1 MIGKPNKKDWDRV
14 ITSRT
19 TFFDL
24 KLNELW
30 HNLDLIVL
38 FVKRDFIAVYKQ
50 TILGPLW
57 HIIKPLLTTFVFTI
71 VFGKIAK
78 ISTDGLPQFIFY
90 MSGNIIWIF
99 FSDVVQVTSGT
110 FINNAGIFGKVYFP
124 RLTVPISIFISKFI
138 AFIIQFIF
146 FILLLIYYKMNGTN
160 ITTSY
165 YVLFLPL
172 LFLNLGFISIGFGV
186 IVSAMTTRYRDLQ
199 VLIGFGLSLLMYAS
213 PVVYPLSTV
222 PEKFRLYLLLNPIT
236 PIIEFFRY
244 SLFGVGTCEIPHL
257 MYSFSF
263 GIIVF
268 LIGIGIFNK
277 IDKTF
282 MDTI

>member
-1 MIGKPNKKDWDRV
+1 MTDISSDKDWDKV
-14 ITSRT
+14 ITSQT
-19 TFFDL
+19 KYFDL

-30 HNLDLIVL
+30 HNLDLITL

-57 HIIKPLLTTFVFTI
+57 HIIKPLISTFVFTV
-71 VFGKIAK
+71 VFGKIAN

-99 FSDVVQVTSGT
+99 FSDVVQATSGT

-138 AFIIQFIF
+138 SFTIQFIF
-146 FILLLIYYKMNGTN
+146 FLLLLFYFKINN
-160 ITTSY
+160 SDIEISY
-165 YVLFLPL
+165 FVLYLPL
-172 LFLNLGFISIGFGV
+172 LFINLGFISVGIGV
-186 IVSAMTTRYRDLQ
+186 IVSALTTRYRDLQ
-199 VLIGFGLSLLMYAS
+199 VLISFGLSLLMYAS

-222 PEKFRLYLLLNPIT
+222 PEKFRTFVLLNPIT

-244 SLFGVGTCEIPHL
+244 ALFGVGICEINH
-257 MYSFSF
+257 MIYSFSF
-263 GIIVF
+263 GIIII

>member
-1 MIGKPNKKDWDRV
+1 MNFKENNTEWDKV
-14 ITSRT
+14 ISSQTS
-19 TFFDL
+19 FFDL
-24 KLNELW
+24 KLHELW
-30 HNLDLIVL
+30 QNLDLITL

-57 HIIKPLLTTFVFTI
+57 HIIKPLTSTFVFTI
-71 VFGKIAK
+71 VFGKIAN

-99 FSDVVQVTSGT
+99 FSDVVQATSGT

-138 AFIIQFIF
+138 SFIIQFIF
-146 FILLLIYYKMNGTN
+146 FLLLLFYFKINGADIN
-160 ITTSY
+160 ISY
-165 YVLFLPL
+165 FVLFFPL
-172 LFLNLGFISIGFGV
+172 LFINLGFISIGIGI
-186 IVSAMTTRYRDLQ
+186 IVSALTTRYRDLQ
-199 VLIGFGLSLLMYAS
+199 VLISFGLSLLMYAS

-222 PEKFRLYLLLNPIT
+222 PDKFRIFILLNPIT

-244 SLFGVGTCEIPHL
+244 ALFGVGICEIYHL
-257 MYSFSF
+257 IYSFSF
-263 GIIVF
+263 GIIVL